1 MKRLR
6 DNRTLRPAGWVLF
19 AAAVCAALLL
29 GQQFLFALW
38 YTQFGD
44 WTTTWAFDTNLNQR
58 AYQVQDYVQL
68 QADLDSGSL
77 DYVEREQTVTLLAA
91 TREALSPERTNFR
104 YQILSADG
112 AQVLDTNLQDS
123 SQSFETQVTGVY
135 YGALTVHS
143 GQVDFTAKS
152 EPWTASTTASYS
164 AGAPAPSE
172 DSQSSAILR
181 YGVLKPELMA
191 VQDEFRSLLTLCDGY
206 AANGPLYGGLALAFL
221 GAAALL
227 LLFLLWAAGHRPGQ
241 EGIVLSPVDRV
252 FSEVWLAA
260 LAVGTLLLFLAFP
273 QYQAEAVWAVDEA
286 DQTMTAVLLAVGTA
300 AGEPGYF

>member
-1 MKRLR
+1 M
-6 DNRTLRPAGWVLF
+6 
-19 AAAVCAALLL
+19 
-29 GQQFLFALW
+29 
-38 YTQFGD
+38 
-44 WTTTWAFDTNLNQR
+44 
-58 AYQVQDYVQL
+58 
-68 QADLDSGSL
+68 
-77 DYVEREQTVTLLAA
+77 TLLAA

-135 YGALTVHS
+135 YGVLTVNS

-164 AGAPAPSE
+164 AGAPALSE

-300 AGEPGYF
+300 AGGAWVLLMAAALRTLVVRIKARALARTTLLCRVVMFLARRFYRQL

>member
-68 QADLDSGSL
+68 QTDLDSGSL

-135 YGALTVHS
+135 YGGPQRPGGLYRQVGAVDRLHDSLLQRRRSGTVGGQPKQRHSALRRA
-143 GQVDFTAKS
+143 Q
-152 EPWTASTTASYS
+152 
-164 AGAPAPSE
+164 AGA
-172 DSQSSAILR
+172 
-181 YGVLKPELMA
+181 
-191 VQDEFRSLLTLCDGY
+191 DG
-206 AANGPLYGGLALAFL
+206 GPG
-221 GAAALL
+221 
-227 LLFLLWAAGHRPGQ
+227 
-241 EGIVLSPVDRV
+241 
-252 FSEVWLAA
+252 
-260 LAVGTLLLFLAFP
+260 
-273 QYQAEAVWAVDEA
+273 
-286 DQTMTAVLLAVGTA
+286 
-300 AGEPGYF
+300 